1 MDINELTYLINGCAM
16 KVHRQ
21 LGCGFQELIYQ
32 RALIDFPLN
41 QTIANGCKQEANT
54 LPYNKLKAIP
64 GIKNSMHLSTSNSHK
79 TVSKTTLRST
89 PMLR

>member
-1 MDINELTYLINGCAM
+1 MYINELTYLINGCAM

-41 QTIANGCKQEANT
+41 QTIANGCKQKT
-54 LPYNKLKAIP
+54 RSKHPSLQQ
-64 GIKNSMHLSTSNSHK
+64 TQSNSWHK
-79 TVSKTTLRST
+79 KFNASFH
-89 PMLR
+89 